1 MVNFLMNNWIAILA
15 ALGSFGS
22 FIIAYRVKIQTE
34 APIEAIADP
43 QLEWI
48 IMLLGEDGRS
58 IVNKNGLAMFN
69 ITVINPSNA
78 DVSYFDLRVIDQ
90 ENNEELNFYKKE
102 QLSKINNASNMEIRT
117 AINKKHS
124 SYIELP
130 SGITGML
137 KAHSVTVLSIVVT
150 PKENTKQ
157 INTVFKIARR
167 HPLFK
172 KNKYGYALSKYEA
185 IFVSSVLDK
194 SSKPDYQKLLT
205 QDNDEEHHL

>member
-1 MVNFLMNNWIAILA
+1 MLNFLINNWISILA

-22 FIIAYRVKIQTE
+22 FIIAYRIKLQTE

-43 QLEWI
+43 QTEWL

-58 IVNKNGLAMFN
+58 LINNRGLAMFN
-69 ITVINPSNA
+69 ITVINPSNV

-90 ENNEELNFYKKE
+90 ENDEELNFYKKE
-102 QLSKINNASNMEIRT
+102 QLSKINNAANMEIRT
-117 AINKKHS
+117 AINQDHS

-130 SGITGML
+130 SGISGML
-137 KAHSVTVLSIVVT
+137 RAHSVTILSIVIT

-157 INTVFKIARR
+157 INTVFKVARR

-172 KNKYGYALSKYEA
+172 KNKYGYVLSKYEA

-205 QDNDEEHHL
+205 QGNAEKHHP